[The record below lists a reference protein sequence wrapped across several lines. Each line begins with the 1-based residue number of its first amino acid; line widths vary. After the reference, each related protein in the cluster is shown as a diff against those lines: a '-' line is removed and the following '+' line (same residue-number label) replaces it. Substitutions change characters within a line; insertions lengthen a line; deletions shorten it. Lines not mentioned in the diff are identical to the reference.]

1 MAFTPVS
8 GDTLPQIALLVS
20 DLDGTLVRPDK
31 SLSPATIAAVQ
42 RLQASGLPVTLIS
55 ARPPRGM
62 RYPLKALGLD
72 LPYGAF
78 NGGTI
83 VNADGSVAVA
93 HRITESAARTALA
106 LFAKHPVDIWV
117 FVDDQW
123 LLSKDEGEFVARE
136 RVTVGY
142 GPVVVKVFDGYAD
155 RIDKIVAVSG
165 DHASLAVLETDL
177 KALLGNTATV
187 ARSQPY
193 YLDVT
198 DVLAN
203 KGDGVAALAAAIGVS
218 LQQTAVIGDAA
229 NDVPMFARAGLA
241 IAMGQAEQSVKDRAA
256 LVTSSNT
263 EDGVAAAIDRWLM
276 R

>member
-1 MAFTPVS
+1 MS
-8 GDTLPQIALLVS
+8 GRDLPRMSLLIS

-31 SLSPATIAAVQ
+31 RVSPVTVDAVR
-42 RLQASGLPVTLIS
+42 RLQATGMPVTLIS

-62 RYPLKALGLD
+62 RYPLDALGIA
-72 LPYGAF
+72 LPSGAF

-83 VNADGSVAVA
+83 VNAQGQVIVA
-93 HRITESAARTALA
+93 HRLAEAAARTTLA
-106 LFAKHPVDIWV
+106 LFARHPVDIWV
-117 FVDDQW
+117 FADDQW
-123 LLSKDEGEFVARE
+123 LLCRDEGKYVERE
-136 RVTVGY
+136 RVTLGY
-142 GPVVVKVFDGYAD
+142 GPVVVGQFDGYAD

-165 DHASLAVLETDL
+165 DYPALADLEVAL
-177 KALLGNTATV
+177 KSLLGPAATV

-198 DVLAN
+198 DIRAN

-218 LQQTAVIGDAA
+218 LQETAVIGDAA

-241 IAMGQAEQSVKDRAA
+241 IAMGQAEQAVKDQAA
-256 LVTSSNT
+256 LVTTSNV
-263 EDGVAAAIDRWLM
+263 EDGVAAAIDRWLI